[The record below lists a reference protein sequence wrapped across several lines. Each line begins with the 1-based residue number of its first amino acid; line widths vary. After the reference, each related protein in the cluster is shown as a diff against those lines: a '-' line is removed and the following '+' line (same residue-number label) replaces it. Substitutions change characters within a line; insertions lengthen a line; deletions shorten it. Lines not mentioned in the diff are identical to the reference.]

1 MSPNAKYG
9 WAIGLMIGGVVLA
22 LPFRN
27 TPGESS
33 PVAKTEV
40 AQVESNESGQA
51 SQLTASAEKDKTSLT
66 QSPLLPEKTEAN
78 TRKMIGQY
86 DEAKYDEA
94 GVEPKKTTGQ
104 IVEQVPNK
112 FPKEDLQPQQ
122 KIVQNDRA
130 ATLQPVE
137 FSRNHRK
144 MPDSVGPYRMKPV
157 PSGKFLRASQS
168 NNDKVFSNASRSR
181 KVVHYKLRDG
191 DSLRSIAQRYL
202 GDGNRFQEIL
212 ADNRHILTNGEN
224 FLPVGQYIT
233 IIVQ

>member
-9 WAIGLMIGGVVLA
+9 WAVGLVIGGVVLA

-27 TPGESS
+27 NPGESS
-33 PVAKTEV
+33 PVAKTDV
-40 AQVESNESGQA
+40 AQVESDETELAGQLNA
-51 SQLTASAEKDKTSLT
+51 DADQNKTTLT
-66 QSPLLPEKTEAN
+66 QSPLLPEKTETN

-86 DEAKYDEA
+86 DDAEIDKA
-94 GVEPKKTTGQ
+94 GVEPKKAAGQ
-104 IVEQVPNK
+104 IVEEVPNK
-112 FPKEDLQPQQ
+112 FPKEELQPQQ
-122 KIVQNDRA
+122 KVVQNDRA
-130 ATLQPVE
+130 ATLRPVE

-157 PSGKFLRASQS
+157 PSGKFRRASQS
-168 NNDKVFSNASRSR
+168 NIDRVFSNASRSR